1 MGLEAARSKL
11 IECLRQEISDKRVL
25 AAMADVPREL
35 FLSSDC
41 YGSAYEDRPLSIGF
55 GQTISQPLIVALMT
69 QALELKGDEKVLEI
83 GTGSGYQTA
92 ILAKLAKWVVS
103 VERIPELIESAN
115 RILDKLG
122 YTNIEIHKAKDAFG
136 WAEGAPYD
144 AIIVTAGAPRV
155 PGALIEQ
162 LTTGGRLV
170 IPVGSKWEQDLLR
183 VIKKEKGNEVEN
195 MGGCRFVPLIGE
207 GAWEA

>member
-11 IECLRQEISDKRVL
+11 IECLRREISDERVL
-25 AAMADVPREL
+25 VAMANIPREI
-35 FLSSDC
+35 FVSSDC

-55 GQTISQPLIVALMT
+55 GQTISQPLIVAMMT

-92 ILAKLAKWVVS
+92 ILARLAKRVIS
-103 VERIPELIESAN
+103 VERIPELIESAK
-115 RILDKLG
+115 RVLDKLG
-122 YTNIEIHKAKDAFG
+122 YTNIEIHKVNDASG
-136 WAEGAPYD
+136 WAEDAPYN
-144 AIIVTAGAPRV
+144 AIIVTAGAPHI
-155 PGALIEQ
+155 PDTLIEQ
-162 LTTGGRLV
+162 LVTGGRLV

-183 VIKKEKGNEVEN
+183 VIKNKKGNKVEN

-207 GAWEA
+207 GAWEI

>member
-11 IECLRQEISDKRVL
+11 IKCLRREISDERVL
-25 AAMADVPREL
+25 VAMANIPREL
-35 FLSSDC
+35 FVSSDR
-41 YGSAYEDRPLSIGF
+41 YSSAYEDRPLSIGF
-55 GQTISQPLIVALMT
+55 GQTISQPLIVAMMT

-92 ILAKLAKWVVS
+92 ILARLAKRVIS
-103 VERIPELIESAN
+103 VERIPELIESAK

-122 YTNIEIHKAKDAFG
+122 YTNIEIHKVNDASG
-136 WAEGAPYD
+136 WAEDAPYN
-144 AIIVTAGAPRV
+144 AIIVTAGAPHI
-155 PGALIEQ
+155 PDTLIEQ
-162 LTTGGRLV
+162 LVTGGRLV

-183 VIKKEKGNEVEN
+183 VIKNKKGNKVEN

-207 GAWEA
+207 GAWEI